1 MRKIRY
7 LLGVMAIAV
16 SVLLVA
22 PTAAVAGD
30 SPTVVTA
37 ASRGGATY
45 IDSND
50 SIHACDW
57 YPDDGFG
64 IWAQLSVQQADGSWL
79 EKAPVASFSG
89 CNSGTRD
96 VVRENARLRL
106 VACDM
111 QGGTLWNCRGGT
123 FSGG

>member
-7 LLGVMAIAV
+7 LLGVMAVTA

-30 SPTVVTA
+30 SPTAFTA
-37 ASRGGATY
+37 SGRGAATY

-50 SIHACDW
+50 SVHACDF
-57 YPDDGFG
+57 YPDDGIG
-64 IWAQLSVQQADGSWL
+64 IKAVLSVQQADGSWL

-89 CNSGTRD
+89 CNTGIRD
-96 VVRENARLRL
+96 VVRENASLRI
-106 VACDM
+106 VACDI
-111 QGGTLWNCRGGT
+111 QGGTSWNCQGWTFGG
-123 FSGG
+123 G